1 MKDLVVSWALQN
13 DPGFKL
19 SWGDL
24 GDNRV
29 SELFMFVTFVT
40 PAQWSLKLLQSCFHV

>member
-1 MKDLVVSWALQN
+1 MEDLVVSRALQD

-29 SELFMFVTFVT
+29 SELLMFVAFVT
-40 PAQWSLKLLQSCFHV
+40 PAQ